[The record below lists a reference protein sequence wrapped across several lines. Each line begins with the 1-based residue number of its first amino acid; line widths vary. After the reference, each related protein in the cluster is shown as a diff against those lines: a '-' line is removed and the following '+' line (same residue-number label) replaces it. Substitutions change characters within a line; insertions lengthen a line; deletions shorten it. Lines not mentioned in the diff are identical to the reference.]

1 MSGQNEKMDTYGER
15 LKDAR
20 INKALSQAALA
31 KLVGCTQPTIFS
43 IENDETHS
51 TGLTVALSKI
61 LGVSPFWLEFGTL
74 PREWKLQE
82 VDPELQEAIEIFKS
96 ANHDLRQQMLG
107 AIKALSAL
115 DTASASTNPKKRSA

>member
-1 MSGQNEKMDTYGER
+1 MDTYGER

-20 INKALSQAALA
+20 IKKGLSQAALA

-61 LGVSPFWLEFGTL
+61 LGINPFWLEYGTL

-82 VDPELQEAIEIFKS
+82 FDPEIQEAIEIFQI
-96 ANHDLRQQMLG
+96 ADHNLRQQLLG
-107 AIKALSAL
+107 AIKALSSLGAS
-115 DTASASTNPKKRSA
+115 SASQNSTKRSA